1 MNHNLELMRDWKVS
15 PSQFKNENNLPVKY
29 RQYET
34 RCQLVRKE
42 LNRHPVDHNQK
53 ALERK
58 SREKKVIKV
67 VNSKSF
73 LNELF
78 SYDNR
83 YG

>member
-1 MNHNLELMRDWKVS
+1 M
-15 PSQFKNENNLPVKY
+15 
-29 RQYET
+29 
-34 RCQLVRKE
+34 E